1 MLEEPPL
8 LQIRRSLR
16 RPSADVLARF
26 KDAATG
32 FLADCMDGRGA
43 LDWRIKP
50 VDPERA
56 AFAGAALP
64 CLCGPGDNL
73 ALLAA
78 LSVAQPGD
86 AIMAAGES
94 FEGLAIC
101 GDRVAGMARNRGAVA
116 IVLDGMARDTPGIR
130 EAGLPLFCRG
140 ITPNSCNASGPGTVG
155 EPIVVGGVP
164 VRPGDVV
171 VGDCDGVVVVPEEKI
186 DFGAGPARP
195 GARRRGR
202 NGRAGRRRP
211 RHPRR
216 DRAPRRRGA
225 GEVPGLTRCP
235 SRAWIAGRA
244 WVADADRSARI
255 CARIAEAFRLKTAQ
269 DTRKSRLLDRA
280 PAIA

>member
-1 MLEEPPL
+1 MRGLRRAGEDNGLLEEPPL

-26 KDAATG
+26 KDASTG

-50 VDPERA
+50 VDPGRA

-186 DFGAGPARP
+186 DSVLARLD
-195 GARRRGR
+195 RV
-202 NGRAGRRRP
+202 RA
-211 RHPRR
+211 
-216 DRAPRRRGA
+216 
-225 GEVPGLTRCP
+225 
-235 SRAWIAGRA
+235 
-244 WVADADRSARI
+244 
-255 CARIAEAFRLKTAQ
+255 AEAEMDARVAGGLGIPAVIERLAAEG
-269 DTRKSRLLDRA
+269 RVEYLD
-280 PAIA
+280 

>member
-1 MLEEPPL
+1 MRALAAGEDNGLLEEPPL

-26 KDAATG
+26 KDASTG

-50 VDPERA
+50 VDPGRA

-116 IVLDGMARDTPGIR
+116 IGPRWHGARHARHPRGRAAAVLPRHHPELLQRLRPRHRGRAGRGRRGTGAPRGRGRGRLRRRRGGAGR
-130 EAGLPLFCRG
+130 E
-140 ITPNSCNASGPGTVG
+140 
-155 EPIVVGGVP
+155 
-164 VRPGDVV
+164 DQ
-171 VGDCDGVVVVPEEKI
+171 
-186 DFGAGPARP
+186 FGAGPCSTGCAPPRP
-195 GARRRGR
+195 KWTRGSPP
-202 NGRAGRRRP
+202 A
-211 RHPRR
+211 
-216 DRAPRRRGA
+216 
-225 GEVPGLTRCP
+225 
-235 SRAWIAGRA
+235 
-244 WVADADRSARI
+244 SA
-255 CARIAEAFRLKTAQ
+255 
-269 DTRKSRLLDRA
+269 S
-280 PAIA
+280 PP